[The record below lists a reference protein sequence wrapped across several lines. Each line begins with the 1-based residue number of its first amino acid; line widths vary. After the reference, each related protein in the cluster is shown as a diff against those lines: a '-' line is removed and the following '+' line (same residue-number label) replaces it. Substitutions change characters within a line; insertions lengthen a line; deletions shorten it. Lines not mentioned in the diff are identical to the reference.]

1 MNIDKTKIIKHNEQR
16 VQGIAKKHRV
26 FREIGKVAVNFGSL
40 TFASLVLG
48 TIIRGDYD
56 RMLVLLG
63 GFGGSIVLITL
74 GVICL
79 TIGGE
84 E

>member
-1 MNIDKTKIIKHNEQR
+1 MNKR
-16 VQGIAKKHRV
+16 YRV

-56 RMLVLLG
+56 KMLVLMIG
-63 GFGGSIVLITL
+63 GGLSATLIVYGI
-74 GVICL
+74 ICL
-79 TIGGE
+79 TLGGE
-84 E
+84 EE

>member
-1 MNIDKTKIIKHNEQR
+1 M
-16 VQGIAKKHRV
+16 V
-26 FREIGKVAVNFGSL
+26 FKEIGKIAVNFGSL

-56 RMLVLLG
+56 KMLVLMIG
-63 GFGGSIVLITL
+63 GGLSALLIVY

-79 TIGGE
+79 TLGGE
-84 E
+84 EK

>member
-1 MNIDKTKIIKHNEQR
+1 MLTKTIDVIYDKKMTKKI
-16 VQGIAKKHRV
+16 RV

-56 RMLVLLG
+56 RLLLLLIG
-63 GFGGSIVLITL
+63 GGLSVVLIVW
-74 GVICL
+74 GIICL

-84 E
+84 EK